1 MVLVNVL
8 LPMGRDLLAQR
19 PVLEQGADQGTGL
32 LRSAA
37 GQQVTMGLKMAEHGG
52 RVVGDQ
58 QAAGA
63 DTLPGSAGQQLTVVL
78 DPENHFRRSIHV
90 RNAIIGNGTLDDA
103 IRDRKRKEVLPSF
116 PPLPPDL

>member
-1 MVLVNVL
+1 MFPLKLEQFRGFFHHLSNAVGVAVVLVNVL

-52 RVVGDQ
+52 RCGW
-58 QAAGA
+58 
-63 DTLPGSAGQQLTVVL
+63 
-78 DPENHFRRSIHV
+78 
-90 RNAIIGNGTLDDA
+90 
-103 IRDRKRKEVLPSF
+103 
-116 PPLPPDL
+116 